1 ALAKTND
8 LRQSIHDVLAEVDR
22 ARSLD
27 FEGDLATAELCRSAA
42 TSLDDP
48 EIEILLAHVLGR
60 VLVQLGRPE
69 EAAEHVARA
78 EQLCR
83 DRPDRAKLSAVIGTR
98 AGLCFLL
105 GRYPEALEAY
115 KEAYDLALEFENRS
129 GAASSA
135 LGRAQ
140 TLKELRRPQEALDA
154 FRTARQLFQISG
166 EAFWEFQALK
176 HIVDL
181 SEAAAPEEAY
191 GRAL

>member
-1 ALAKTND
+1 MPDDAFGRLIEGCKRGKIDLDTARAEAAALAKTND

-83 DRPDRAKLSAVIGTR
+83 DRA
-98 AGLCFLL
+98 
-105 GRYPEALEAY
+105 
-115 KEAYDLALEFENRS
+115 
-129 GAASSA
+129 
-135 LGRAQ
+135 
-140 TLKELRRPQEALDA
+140 
-154 FRTARQLFQISG
+154 
-166 EAFWEFQALK
+166 
-176 HIVDL
+176 
-181 SEAAAPEEAY
+181 
-191 GRAL
+191 